1 MKATSRSSSP
11 ELTEKRSAEM
21 MEIKWGDKG
30 DEGQS
35 CENMNEVHPAHQEQ
49 LLSLEYAGMLY
60 SMHLSPNSIT
70 KGNAVTRP
78 DTVPGGQI
86 FTTGTING
94 ACSSFSTPTAAEV
107 PATCLGAALM
117 PSVQALTC
125 VLKHFQSEPSVSH
138 QRSTKGASND
148 HCSIKM

>member
-1 MKATSRSSSP
+1 
-11 ELTEKRSAEM
+11 M

-35 CENMNEVHPAHQEQ
+35 YENLNEVHLANQDQP
-49 LLSLEYAGMLY
+49 LSLEYAGMLY

-78 DTVPGGQI
+78 DVVPGGQI

-94 ACSSFSTPTAAEV
+94 LVCRTSPQ
-107 PATCLGAALM
+107 
-117 PSVQALTC
+117 VQLEFRPHA
-125 VLKHFQSEPSVSH
+125 
-138 QRSTKGASND
+138 
-148 HCSIKM
+148 

>member
-1 MKATSRSSSP
+1 
-11 ELTEKRSAEM
+11 
-21 MEIKWGDKG
+21 MENKWGGKG

-35 CENMNEVHPAHQEQ
+35 CENMNEVHPANQDQ
-49 LLSLEYAGMLY
+49 LLALEYAGMLY

-78 DTVPGGQI
+78 DTLPGGQI

-94 ACSSFSTPTAAEV
+94 ACSSFFTPTAAEV

-117 PSVQALTC
+117 AMVQALSC
-125 VLKHFQSEPSVSH
+125 VLETSSVRSISESSAEH
-138 QRSTKGASND
+138 EGR
-148 HCSIKM
+148 IK